1 MTRTGPEHVTERQR
15 RCWEALNRYRSVRA
29 AADALGMSG
38 FSLRDACEAYM
49 RHMGMDGPLPF
60 TKVYRSRAT
69 GQELA
74 DAHRR
79 IEQLTIERD
88 EALAALD
95 AEREDRERELLRLT
109 QRIADLA
116 EQAHPWVEVHAKLDR
131 LLARPAVVAAPT
143 HRRIKDGGVGGKR
156 ERRMAITA

>member
-1 MTRTGPEHVTERQR
+1 MSARPVTDRQR

-38 FSLRDACEAYM
+38 FSLRDACEGYM
-49 RHMGMDGPLPF
+49 RNMGMEGPLPF
-60 TKVYRSRAT
+60 TKVYRSRLT

-74 DAHRR
+74 EAHRR
-79 IEQLTIERD
+79 IDQLTIERD

-95 AEREDRERELLRLT
+95 AERADREQELVRLT
-109 QRIADLA
+109 RRIADLA
-116 EQAHPWVEVHAKLDR
+116 EQAHPFVALHAKLDA
-131 LLARPAVVAAPT
+131 LLARPAGVTPIT

-156 ERRMAITA
+156 ERRGVA